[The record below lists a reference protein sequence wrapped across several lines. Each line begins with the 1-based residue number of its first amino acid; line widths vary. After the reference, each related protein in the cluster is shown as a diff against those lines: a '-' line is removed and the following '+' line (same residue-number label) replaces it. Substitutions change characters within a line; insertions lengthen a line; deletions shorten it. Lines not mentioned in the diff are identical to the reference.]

1 MIHIENLVKRYG
13 DLIALDHLNL
23 DIKEGEIFG
32 LLGPNGSGKS
42 TAIGCMLALLK
53 YDKGTIQI
61 FGKNM
66 TPDSYDIKKEI
77 GVVMQNVAVFHQM
90 SVRENVDYFC
100 GLYVTDKQKRKK
112 LVDEALDF
120 VGLTEY
126 AKKRPGKLSGGLL
139 RKTQHCLWYCP
150 QAKTYHHGR
159 TNGSCRSTEPEP
171 NPGRNLRTEPSGIYN
186 HLYFPLYGR
195 S

>member
-77 GVVMQNVAVFHQM
+77 GVVMQNVAVFPQM

-100 GLYVTDKQKRKK
+100 GLYVTDKQKRKSWWTK
-112 LVDEALDF
+112 HWILWDLRNMQKNVPENCPAVFLEDSTLPAVLP
-120 VGLTEY
+120 TSQS
-126 AKKRPGKLSGGLL
+126 LSS
-139 RKTQHCLWYCP
+139 W
-150 QAKTYHHGR
+150 
-159 TNGSCRSTEPEP
+159 TNQR
-171 NPGRNLRTEPSGIYN
+171 
-186 HLYFPLYGR
+186 
-195 S
+195 

>member
-112 LVDEALDF
+112 RDLRNMQKNVPENCPAVFLEDSTLPAVLP
-120 VGLTEY
+120 TSQS
-126 AKKRPGKLSGGLL
+126 LSS
-139 RKTQHCLWYCP
+139 W
-150 QAKTYHHGR
+150 
-159 TNGSCRSTEPEP
+159 TNQR
-171 NPGRNLRTEPSGIYN
+171 
-186 HLYFPLYGR
+186 
-195 S
+195 

>member
-1 MIHIENLVKRYG
+1 
-13 DLIALDHLNL
+13 
-23 DIKEGEIFG
+23 
-32 LLGPNGSGKS
+32 
-42 TAIGCMLALLK
+42 
-53 YDKGTIQI
+53 
-61 FGKNM
+61 M

-126 AKKRPGKLSGGLL
+126 AKKTS
-139 RKTQHCLWYCP
+139 RKIV
-150 QAKTYHHGR
+150 R
-159 TNGSCRSTEPEP
+159 RS
-171 NPGRNLRTEPSGIYN
+171 S
-186 HLYFPLYGR
+186 
-195 S
+195 

>member
-1 MIHIENLVKRYG
+1 MIHSEKLVKSYV
-13 DLIALDHLNL
+13 DLIALYHLNL
-23 DIKEGEIFG
+23 DIKEGDIFV

-100 GLYVTDKQKRKK
+100 GLYETD
-112 LVDEALDF
+112 
-120 VGLTEY
+120 T
-126 AKKRPGKLSGGLL
+126 
-139 RKTQHCLWYCP
+139 
-150 QAKTYHHGR
+150 
-159 TNGSCRSTEPEP
+159 
-171 NPGRNLRTEPSGIYN
+171 
-186 HLYFPLYGR
+186 
-195 S
+195 

>member
-126 AKKRPGKLSGGLL
+126 AKNVLENCPAVFLEDSTLPAVLPTSQSLSS
-139 RKTQHCLWYCP
+139 W
-150 QAKTYHHGR
+150 
-159 TNGSCRSTEPEP
+159 TNQR
-171 NPGRNLRTEPSGIYN
+171 
-186 HLYFPLYGR
+186 
-195 S
+195 